1 MANEKAKLRVHRL
14 FWRTNSEIVAVQTY
28 YKYKLG
34 LEAICLEAESGMI
47 SRTERNSGSGPK
59 LHDSG
64 GNYRADCQAAV
75 EKGEPRLVSNPEDAG
90 ARRKVPGHLRL
101 DQQLTATKPEGGGG
115 NAGRKN
121 SGGEAAKSRVRPSAC
136 IQIIGVSPPIHID
149 SR

>member
-1 MANEKAKLRVHRL
+1 M
-14 FWRTNSEIVAVQTY
+14 T
-28 YKYKLG
+28 
-34 LEAICLEAESGMI
+34 

-90 ARRKVPGHLRL
+90 AGRKIPEHLRL

-115 NAGRKN
+115 ERGTKKFWRRSSKISSSAISMHPNHWCLFSN
-121 SGGEAAKSRVRPSAC
+121 SYR
-136 IQIIGVSPPIHID
+136 
-149 SR
+149 